1 MTQEYLLAIQDFD
14 ELKLAVRQVRQ
25 AIFIHVTYKIKAL
38 EIGNVG
44 SWYQY
49 IFIVQTILLV
59 LEISFKLKRILF
71 NIYFTYT
78 HVHFV

>member
-25 AIFIHVTYKIKAL
+25 AILIYVTYKIKAL

-49 IFIVQTILLV
+49 IFIVQTI
-59 LEISFKLKRILF
+59 
-71 NIYFTYT
+71 
-78 HVHFV
+78 